1 MKMKFQ
7 LVRPLLLIS
16 LIGLLSAC
24 ISIPTPQPDLTNPI
38 LTVAILP
45 FSNMSNNVDAPD
57 HVRKTL
63 EKKLTTKFYKVL
75 PLDQIDQTMVD
86 ELGVTL
92 GEQLAEVDFKEI
104 KSKINAD
111 AYIFGH
117 ISHYDQSHT
126 GVLNTN
132 RVRAE
137 MKMVQN
143 ADESVFWS
151 SALGIKSESKS
162 DDLIGGLASLA
173 SAVSDSQ
180 ADSGQWITIQRKTG
194 GDGSALGN
202 LISGLV
208 EKAVSSMTNT
218 TLTQE
223 TLALVNHST
232 RTLRNGPGFK

>member
-1 MKMKFQ
+1 MKFK
-7 LVRPLLLIS
+7 LVKPLMLLA
-16 LIGLLSAC
+16 LVGLLSAC

-38 LTVAILP
+38 YTVAILP
-45 FSNMSNNVDAPD
+45 FSNMSNNVDAPK
-57 HVRKTL
+57 HVRETL
-63 EKKLTTKFYKVL
+63 SKKLTTKFYKVV
-75 PLDQIDQTMVD
+75 PLDDVDRTMVD
-86 ELGVTL
+86 EMGITL
-92 GEQLAEVDFKEI
+92 GEQLADVDINEI

-111 AYIFGH
+111 AYIYGH
-117 ISHYDQSHT
+117 ITHYDQT
-126 GVLNTN
+126 MMGILNTN

-137 MKMVQN
+137 MKMVQTTTDN
-143 ADESVFWS
+143 VFWS

-162 DDLIGGLASLA
+162 DNMMGAFASLA

-194 GDGSALGN
+194 GDGSTWGN
-202 LISGLV
+202 LVSGLV

-218 TLTQE
+218 TLTEE